1 MPPTA
6 RVGSQRPTF
15 EAPAR
20 YARTDGPELVA
31 TLAAYGFSFDGAQ
44 RHQLDAYMAK
54 DAAGQP
60 AAMTIGLSVPRQN
73 GKSHA
78 ARWYAIW
85 CAAICGMQV
94 VYSAHNGDVVDEFF
108 KLLVSVFENET
119 NYPDFHAML
128 DGDPYRQPGRQ
139 EMRFT
144 SGGRI
149 RFSTRTNSKSR
160 GGTCSVI
167 IIDEAQELTDAQ
179 LNALLP
185 TTAASPDSVPQVI
198 YIGTPPDPTCV
209 GTVFRRLHD
218 EAHGDPA
225 PDTWWMEW
233 AVDELPPADASPEDL
248 LELAYTVNPALGTR
262 IRERTVLNEARTMGL
277 DGLARE
283 RLGWWRPGGEQAP
296 PLITAGAWRRCEVGD
311 GDAMRDGTRAF
322 GVKFSPDGRTAA
334 LSVALA
340 RRGGPSYVELIEVSG
355 TSRGTDGL
363 ADWLLAR
370 AGETAALAIDGK
382 RGTAPLVK
390 RLADRGYP
398 RRAIVECAPAD
409 AQASGSMLLDEI
421 DVGTVSHIESPALD
435 ESATKSIKRKIG
447 SNGGFGFGDGPD
459 SISCPVESAALA
471 LWAARTTRR
480 DPQRRQVV
488 W

>member
-1 MPPTA
+1 MA
-6 RVGSQRPTF
+6 RLGRQEPTF
-15 EAPAR
+15 EVVGD
-20 YARTDGPELVA
+20 YASTDGPEIVS
-31 TLAAYGFSFDGAQ
+31 TLAAYGFAFDEAQ
-44 RHQLDAYMAK
+44 AHQLDLYAAK
-54 DAAGQP
+54 DATGAP
-60 AAMTIGLSVPRQN
+60 AAMTIGLSKPRQN

-78 ARWYAIW
+78 ARWYAVW

-94 VYSAHNGDVVDEFF
+94 VYSAHNGDVVAEFF
-108 KLLVSVFENET
+108 KLLDLVFTNED

-128 DGDPYRQPGRQ
+128 DGEPYRQPGRQ
-139 EMRFT
+139 EIRFT

-160 GGTCSVI
+160 GGTCSMIV
-167 IIDEAQELTDAQ
+167 IDEAQELTDAQ

-185 TTAASPDSVPQVI
+185 TTAASPDGVPQTI

-233 AVDELPPADASPEDL
+233 AVDELPKQDADPDEL
-248 LELAYTVNPALGTR
+248 LELAYATNPALGMR
-262 IRERTVLNEARTMGL
+262 INERTVRNEARTMGI
-277 DGLARE
+277 DGFARE
-283 RLGWWRPGGEQAP
+283 RLGWWRPGGTVEP
-296 PLITAGAWRRCEVGD
+296 PLIDPARWEKCRVADE
-311 GDAMRDGTRAF
+311 DAMREGIKAF
-322 GVKFSPDGRTAA
+322 GVKFSPDGQTAA

-340 RRGGPSYVELIEVSG
+340 RKGGASYVELIEVSG
-355 TSRGTDGL
+355 TSRGT
-363 ADWLLAR
+363 
-370 AGETAALAIDGK
+370 
-382 RGTAPLVK
+382 APLVK
-390 RLADRGYP
+390 RLLDRGYP
-398 RRAIVECAPAD
+398 RRALVECSAAD
-409 AQASGSMLLDEI
+409 AQASVAMLLDEI
-421 DVGTVSHIESPALD
+421 NAGTVSHIESPALD

-447 SNGGFGFGDGPD
+447 SNGGFGFGDGPG

-480 DPQRRQVV
+480 DPKRKQRA

>member
-1 MPPTA
+1 MA
-6 RVGSQRPTF
+6 RTGNQRPTF
-15 EAPAR
+15 EVVGD
-20 YARTDGPELVA
+20 YARTDGPEIVS
-31 TLAAYGFSFDGAQ
+31 TLAAYGFSFDAAQ
-44 RHQLDAYMAK
+44 AHELDLYAAK
-54 DAAGQP
+54 DASGEP
-60 AAMTIGLSVPRQN
+60 AAMSIGLSKPRQN

-78 ARWYAIW
+78 IRWYAVW
-85 CAAICGMQV
+85 CAAVCGMQV

-108 KLLVSVFENET
+108 KLLVAVFANET

-128 DGDPYRQPGRQ
+128 DGEPYRQPGRQ
-139 EMRFT
+139 EIRFT

-167 IIDEAQELTDAQ
+167 VIDEAQELTDAQ

-185 TTAASPDSVPQVI
+185 TTSASPDGVPQSI
-198 YIGTPPDPTCV
+198 YIGTPPDPTCA
-209 GTVFRRLHD
+209 GTVFRRMHD
-218 EAHGDPA
+218 AAHSDPE
-225 PDTWWMEW
+225 PDSWWMEW
-233 AVDELPPADASPEDL
+233 AVGELPPEGTPPERL
-248 LELAYTVNPALGTR
+248 LELAYETNPALGTR
-262 IRERTVLNEARTMGL
+262 IRERTVLAEARTMGI
-277 DGLARE
+277 DGFARE
-283 RLGWWRPGGEQAP
+283 RLGWWRPGGTNEP
-296 PLITAGAWRRCEVGD
+296 PLIDPAAWKGCEVADEG
-311 GDAMRDGTRAF
+311 AMRDGTKAF

-340 RRGGPSYVELIEVSG
+340 RKGGPSYVELIEVSG

-370 AGETAALAIDGK
+370 AGGTAALAIDGK
-382 RGTAPLVK
+382 SGTAPLVK

-398 RRAIVECAPAD
+398 RRAIVECSPAD
-409 AQASGSMLLDEI
+409 AQASASMLLDE
-421 DVGTVSHIESPALD
+421 VNACTVSHIESPALD

-480 DPQRRQVV
+480 DPKRRQVV

>member
-1 MPPTA
+1 MA
-6 RVGSQRPTF
+6 RVGAQEPTF
-15 EAPAR
+15 EVSGA
-20 YARTDGPELVA
+20 YARTDGPEIVS
-31 TLAAYGFSFDGAQ
+31 TLASYGFTFDRAQ
-44 RHQLDAYMAK
+44 AHQLDLYAAK
-54 DAAGQP
+54 DATGQP
-60 AAMTIGLSVPRQN
+60 AAMSVGSSVPRQN

-94 VYSAHNGDVVDEFF
+94 VYSAHNGDVVGEFF
-108 KLLVSVFENET
+108 RLLESVFTNET

-128 DGDPYRQPGRQ
+128 DGEPYRQPGRQ

-160 GGTCSVI
+160 GGTCTVI
-167 IIDEAQELTDAQ
+167 VIDEAQELTDAQ

-185 TTAASPDSVPQVI
+185 TTAASPDGVPQAI

-209 GTVFRRLHD
+209 GTVFRRMHD
-218 EAHGDPA
+218 AAHSDPE
-225 PDTWWMEW
+225 PDSWWMEW
-233 AVDELPPADASPEDL
+233 ATDELPPEGTPPERL
-248 LELAYTVNPALGTR
+248 LDLAYATNPALGTR
-262 IRERTVLNEARTMGL
+262 IRERTVLAEARTMGL
-277 DGLARE
+277 DGFARE
-283 RLGWWRPGGEQAP
+283 RLGWWRPGGTQAA
-296 PLITAGAWRRCEVGD
+296 PLIDPGRWAGCEVAD
-311 GDAMRDGTRAF
+311 EDAMRDGTKAF
-322 GVKFSPDGRTAA
+322 AVKFSPDGGTAA
-334 LSVALA
+334 LSVALSQK
-340 RRGGPSYVELIEVSG
+340 GGPAHVELIECAG

-370 AGETAALAIDGK
+370 AGSTAALAIDGK
-382 RGTAPLVK
+382 SGTAPLVK
-390 RLADRGYP
+390 RLVDRGYP
-398 RRAIVECAPAD
+398 RRALIECTAAD
-409 AQASGSMLLDEI
+409 AQASVAMLLDE
-421 DVGTVSHIESPALD
+421 VNAGTVTHIQSPALD

-447 SNGGFGFGDGPD
+447 SNGGFGFGDGPG

-480 DPQRRQVV
+480 DPKRKAVV